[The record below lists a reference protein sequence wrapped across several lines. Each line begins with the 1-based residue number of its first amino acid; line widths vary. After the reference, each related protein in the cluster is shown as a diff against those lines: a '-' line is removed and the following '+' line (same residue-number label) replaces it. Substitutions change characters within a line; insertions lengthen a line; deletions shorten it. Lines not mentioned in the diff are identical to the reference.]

1 VTKTDITK
9 ENVLV
14 LLDKTVEKIKKTS
27 VRSEMNWDKF
37 EDFDKAQ
44 LVLMIQRMNDIINI
58 MNQILVMHEGSKH
71 VR

>member
-1 VTKTDITK
+1 MTKTDITK